1 MAGKLLAAGFERG
14 GPSATALSDP
24 IADTPMVVTLDQ
36 LRPYDHDPRKSA
48 TRPTMKSRPPSAS
61 AAWMRRPPSHAVL
74 ARRTTS
80 SATAATPGWRSCV
93 NSGRRPRTSA
103 FPHIVPVPALACAR
117 GDRRPDWASRRER
130 TARRPHVHRA
140 RLGRREGARSSM
152 KRKAA
157 RRASPSWPVAWAP
170 TASPCSSRTSAAWP
184 MRCATCCRRSQPC
197 SMVASVATRSSG
209 CRSCARPVS
218 ARGSSMPR
226 AAPAAGLRQ
235 FLPRSAVAV
244 RYPGRRVFAAAC
256 AGRVDRSDVRAAGHR
271 LRRARP
277 GPDRIRE
284 PPPRPGQRPNPP
296 SAPPTLP
303 EPGAIARAPI
313 EPAPSPLQQHLLQ
326 ATLRPRRRGP
336 RTMRS
341 ERASA
346 ASPAAAAGGLLDEHI
361 ISPAPTTE
369 RLQSIQRMVADQL
382 GDVLPPDFSA
392 NVLQSIPVQAGAS
405 SHLGHLAYRPWPRHT
420 RPPAHPHRAVRAR
433 DRGRGRPGRMCR
445 GSF

>member
-1 MAGKLLAAGFERG
+1 
-14 GPSATALSDP
+14 
-24 IADTPMVVTLDQ
+24 
-36 LRPYDHDPRKSA
+36 
-48 TRPTMKSRPPSAS
+48 
-61 AAWMRRPPSHAVL
+61 
-74 ARRTTS
+74 
-80 SATAATPGWRSCV
+80 
-93 NSGRRPRTSA
+93 
-103 FPHIVPVPALACAR
+103 
-117 GDRRPDWASRRER
+117 
-130 TARRPHVHRA
+130 
-140 RLGRREGARSSM
+140 
-152 KRKAA
+152 
-157 RRASPSWPVAWAP
+157 
-170 TASPCSSRTSAAWP
+170 

-244 RYPGRRVFAAAC
+244 RYPGRRVSPQ
-256 AGRVDRSDVRAAGHR
+256 RVQDELIGQMSELLGIDYDVLALDLTESESRHRALVSD
-271 LRRARP
+271 P
-277 GPDRIRE
+277 T
-284 PPPRPGQRPNPP
+284 PP

-336 RTMRS
+336 RTMRP
-341 ERASA
+341 RARHPR
-346 ASPAAAAGGLLDEHI
+346 PALRQRLAVCLTSTS
-361 ISPAPTTE
+361 SPAPTTE

-405 SHLGHLAYRPWPRHT
+405 IPSRTSGISTLASTHPTACASTSRSSRARSRARPTWTHVSRIVLTASGSRVVPRPRFRRRSHVPCSRCWFPWPVSS
-420 RPPAHPHRAVRAR
+420 RPTSAWTSGTSSPTCQRCCMARANVMTT
-433 DRGRGRPGRMCR
+433 GPGD
-445 GSF
+445 

>member
-1 MAGKLLAAGFERG
+1 
-14 GPSATALSDP
+14 
-24 IADTPMVVTLDQ
+24 
-36 LRPYDHDPRKSA
+36 
-48 TRPTMKSRPPSAS
+48 
-61 AAWMRRPPSHAVL
+61 
-74 ARRTTS
+74 
-80 SATAATPGWRSCV
+80 
-93 NSGRRPRTSA
+93 
-103 FPHIVPVPALACAR
+103 
-117 GDRRPDWASRRER
+117 
-130 TARRPHVHRA
+130 
-140 RLGRREGARSSM
+140 
-152 KRKAA
+152 
-157 RRASPSWPVAWAP
+157 
-170 TASPCSSRTSAAWP
+170 

-226 AAPAAGLRQ
+226 AAPCRWTSTVSSKKCC
-235 FLPRSAVAV
+235 RSSIS
-244 RYPGRRVFAAAC
+244 RPTSFRRSVQDELI
-256 AGRVDRSDVRAAGHR
+256 GQMSELLGIDYDVLA
-271 LRRARP
+271 L
-277 GPDRIRE
+277 DLTESE

-336 RTMRS
+336 RTMRP
-341 ERASA
+341 RARHPRPALRQRLAVCLTSTSSLRHPRRNVSSPSSA
-346 ASPAAAAGGLLDEHI
+346 WSPTSWAMCCR
-361 ISPAPTTE
+361 PTSRPTYCS
-369 RLQSIQRMVADQL
+369 RFPCRPGPL
-382 GDVLPPDFSA
+382 
-392 NVLQSIPVQAGAS
+392 

>member
-1 MAGKLLAAGFERG
+1 
-14 GPSATALSDP
+14 
-24 IADTPMVVTLDQ
+24 
-36 LRPYDHDPRKSA
+36 
-48 TRPTMKSRPPSAS
+48 
-61 AAWMRRPPSHAVL
+61 
-74 ARRTTS
+74 
-80 SATAATPGWRSCV
+80 
-93 NSGRRPRTSA
+93 
-103 FPHIVPVPALACAR
+103 
-117 GDRRPDWASRRER
+117 
-130 TARRPHVHRA
+130 
-140 RLGRREGARSSM
+140 
-152 KRKAA
+152 
-157 RRASPSWPVAWAP
+157 
-170 TASPCSSRTSAAWP
+170 

-336 RTMRS
+336 RTMRP
-341 ERASA
+341 RARHPRPALRQRLAVCLTSTSSLRHPRRNVSSPSSA
-346 ASPAAAAGGLLDEHI
+346 WSPTSWAMCCR
-361 ISPAPTTE
+361 PTSRPTYCS
-369 RLQSIQRMVADQL
+369 RFPCRPGPL
-382 GDVLPPDFSA
+382 
-392 NVLQSIPVQAGAS
+392 